1 MIAPV
6 LGTSCPVR
14 LSQILLFSAR
24 PILGFD
30 QMIVALLFFSSSSV
44 SHLHDRSCHHPHRD
58 HDDDS
63 CAQLPGGPLIVMV
76 ISSIMLIILPLIR
89 CLVGHSWTDSCPP
102 QTLAVSTG
110 GYWCFY
116 DDENNFDDNEILPVQ
131 LRAAKHL
138 PANNQQRQQPCF
150 NQVPILTIPTF
161 LTIKLKRKDNTT
173 PPGRMTRSQTAASNN
188 DN

>member
-1 MIAPV
+1 
-6 LGTSCPVR
+6 
-14 LSQILLFSAR
+14 
-24 PILGFD
+24 
-30 QMIVALLFFSSSSV
+30 
-44 SHLHDRSCHHPHRD
+44 
-58 HDDDS
+58 
-63 CAQLPGGPLIVMV
+63 
-76 ISSIMLIILPLIR
+76 MLIILPLIR

-150 NQVPILTIPTF
+150 NQVPILTIPAI